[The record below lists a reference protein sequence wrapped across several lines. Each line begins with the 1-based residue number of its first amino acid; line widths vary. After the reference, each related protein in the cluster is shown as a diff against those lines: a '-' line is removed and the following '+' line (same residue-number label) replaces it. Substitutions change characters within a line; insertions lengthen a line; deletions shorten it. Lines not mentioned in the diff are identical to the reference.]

1 MKKSGIAK
9 ICIAI
14 CLIFGLTIIPGNRL
28 VVQADEVVATV
39 EGTVMSGTTAE
50 LLKLSTKGGNMEIK
64 LHGGTDTSTCKI
76 LLPGKDIYVAVSHR
90 SDGYL
95 YAEKITTDS
104 QTPGVSLDASTTTT
118 VTGTIGEKTTD
129 DLIYF
134 NTKQGEMQIKLDST
148 TGLSGCSVLVMG
160 KSYNI
165 SCARGSDAYM
175 HAISISD
182 TDAAGVNGAAGTNG
196 AVNTNGTTGAN
207 GTTVNET
214 AANNNIAAM
223 SVTGTVTE
231 RTKESRL
238 YLSTK
243 EGVMQFVIDS
253 NADTSKGMVHTPGS
267 KLTVSFYHGSD
278 GYLHAVGIVGVK
290 DSPASVEIDT
300 SNTATVSGTV
310 EEDSTENVLY
320 LKTAQ
325 GTMQLKLDAV
335 NSVNNCKVLV
345 NGRKLTVTCARG
357 SDAYMHAIDIT
368 ADNT

>member
-1 MKKSGIAK
+1 MKRSGIAK
-9 ICIAI
+9 IYKTI
-14 CLIFGLTIIPGNRL
+14 CLVFLLAVISGNGLTVR
-28 VVQADEVVATV
+28 ADEIVATV
-39 EGTVMSGTTAE
+39 EGTVMSGTTAD

-64 LHGGTDTSTCKI
+64 LDSGTDASACKI
-76 LLPGKDIYVAVSHR
+76 LLPDKKINVSLSHK

-95 YAEKITTDS
+95 YAVKITSDS

-118 VTGTIGEKTTD
+118 VTGTIGEKTKD

-134 NTKQGEMQIKLDST
+134 NTKQGEMQIKLDAT
-148 TGLSGCSVLVMG
+148 TGLSGCSLLVMG
-160 KSYNI
+160 KTYNI

-182 TDAAGVNGAAGTNG
+182 ADAAGAA
-196 AVNTNGTTGAN
+196 NTPGTTN
-207 GTTVNET
+207 T
-214 AANNNIAAM
+214 ADSSSPVNNNIATM

-267 KLTVSFYHGSD
+267 KLTVSFYHGTD

-290 DSPASVEIDT
+290 DSQAAVEIDT

-335 NSVNNCKVLV
+335 KSVNNCKVLV
-345 NGRKLTVTCARG
+345 NDRKLTVTCARG
-357 SDAYMHAIDIT
+357 SDAYMHALDIT